1 MTDSQSLAE
10 PVAAK
15 AALRVDARARRA
27 AIPAERRAELSAR
40 AASNLTNLLP
50 PPDVLALYS
59 VIDNE
64 FDPLPAA
71 LAIAGPRTRFCL
83 PVVDGRGRP
92 LRFLAWHPQDV
103 LHPHVFGTQAP
114 HGEREELVPDLLLVP
129 LLAYDRAFYRLGF
142 GGGYYDRT
150 LAGLRASGKPVTAIG
165 AAFTAQGMDALP
177 LGPYDQ
183 PLDGML
189 TENGLLL
196 P

>member
-1 MTDSQSLAE
+1 MAESLPLAE
-10 PVAAK
+10 PLAAK
-15 AALRVDARARRA
+15 AALRARARAARA
-27 AIPAERRAELSAR
+27 AIPAGRRAELSAK
-40 AASNLTNLLP
+40 AAENLAGRLLP
-50 PPDVLALYS
+50 PDVIALYS

-71 LAIAGPRTRFCL
+71 LALAGPRTRFCL
-83 PVVDGRGRP
+83 PVVDGRGKP
-92 LRFLAWHPQDV
+92 LRFLAWRPSDV
-103 LHPHVFGTQAP
+103 LHPHVFGTHAP
-114 HGEREELVPDLLLVP
+114 HAETEELVPDLLLVP

-150 LAGLRASGKPVTAIG
+150 LAGLRAGGRRVTAIG
-165 AAFTAQGMDALP
+165 AAFAAQAMDALP

-189 TENGLLL
+189 TENGLLM